1 MSAEAKNESSSP
13 SSMSDNDAVLPYLR
27 RILAAARNVASV
39 PATSSKQGG
48 DNGKDGDS
56 RMDIVVETMDERETA
71 GAYFVDQIARQLLA
85 ACQTNVLAASTS
97 NLPSIVSVQG
107 EHDVIEEDE
116 NDEDF
121 PVLIYQR
128 RRIDYVR
135 GLLRAMAPIA
145 VDVAAHV
152 VSIVQATATTEASKG
167 ANPRIPD
174 QTAVAA
180 WILFSQWLPV
190 ASHITPLVSGLFAL
204 SAFSCPLLLLPYT
217 KLEQTK
223 ESQRDRWL
231 IIEAAHN
238 LFRFYDMRREHEVV
252 MQWWNW
258 SPIFRWLS
266 NNDGDVEMKDNDND
280 DVDDG
285 EFPFDLETVVRWHAA
300 RVAAYVLHLVSAAVS
315 VYLDRFG
322 VRNRIVPWVM
332 HPWAIDQEEFV
343 VQDLYFRGR
352 AQIWKDD
359 DTFFL
364 PAAEQIRA
372 VVPLHPY
379 LVHVG
384 SGLIFCKHGAVRT
397 GDAAVSRSTAGSN
410 GRTAASSSR
419 QLVRTAT
426 TAQNISLLGTAMAMD
441 PNPPP
446 ILICGPHGSGKS
458 SLVRELAHLLSATS
472 HVASHHDDQLLEIH
486 VDEETDTKT
495 LVGSYTTTDIPGQFE
510 WRPGALTWAVRT
522 GKWVLMEDID
532 CVPVE
537 IQASLVQL
545 LKERILSLGNGKF
558 EHCHPEF
565 RLFGTM
571 TTSSDS
577 SLRRRTFRGT
587 SGKRLLHPSLWTK
600 VDVEPLPFTELKE
613 IASGLYP
620 SIPDSIVDAA
630 LAVFRASD
638 ESGRAYEGGED
649 GVEPHGSTGSSNLL
663 IGRPP
668 SVRDLFKVLSRI
680 AHGIVFERN
689 VAFATESQRTL
700 SLAETVDI
708 FVAPCP
714 DRDVRREFIRSIA
727 APMFGI
733 SSDLALRYVETR
745 RPTVLLHET
754 CTEVGRG
761 KIEVSASAAIA
772 RTQSQSFA
780 ETDYAL
786 RLMESIGVCIREN
799 EPTLLVGETGC
810 GKTTLLQHLAELS
823 GRELIVQNLSLQT
836 DSTDLLGGYR
846 PLEIQHVAR
855 RVYEEFLDLFVS
867 TFSRKQNAD
876 FLGYA
881 STVLKKRQWKKL
893 SQTFRRAA
901 KLGMAKVRDQAN
913 EGTSDSL
920 VVWQNFTQTAE
931 RFEQQRLAC
940 DTGLAFVFTEGALVD
955 AVRKGK
961 WVLLDEINL
970 ASSETLQRL
979 CGLLDDRTGS
989 LTLTERGDAVAIER
1003 HSDFRLFAAMNPAT
1017 DAGKKDLNPT
1027 IRSRFTEMYVDE
1039 LLDPVELRVVAG
1051 RYIGS
1056 VLPAGDRPP
1065 EHTDIVISV
1074 VNLYL
1079 HCRDLAERVL
1089 VDGGGQKPRFTL
1101 RTLTRALTAARS
1113 LVLEQKLPLKRA
1125 LYEGFELA
1133 FQGPLD
1139 SSSLKIVQKALY
1151 ASLGDGL
1158 KKGEMDHPGRQP
1170 GGRGGSGT
1178 FVVIKPFWIKL
1189 GPIDPVDWSEPSENG
1204 RSKFILTPSTVSN
1217 LRRLARA
1224 VASGPWPILLE
1235 GPTSSGKT
1243 TLVEYIAARCGH
1255 HVVRINNHE
1264 HTDIQEYTGGFAAD
1278 SNGSLSFQDGLL
1290 VRALRLGHWVILD
1303 ELNLAPSEVL
1313 EALNRL
1319 LDDNRELYIAEI
1331 NETVKPHPNFRL
1343 FATQNPSGAYGGRKP
1358 LSRAFRNRFV
1368 EIHFGDIPSD
1378 EMTTILEKRS
1388 ACPPSHARIL
1398 VSIMNSLR
1406 QRRSKSGVFLGKD
1419 GFITPRDL
1427 LRWAERGA
1435 SSKVELAREGY
1446 MLLAERLR
1454 TNEEKEYVREELEKQ
1469 IKVKIDLDSF
1479 YYGDMSAARIL
1490 LEKALSEEANSTH
1503 QVFSSIAPTKSLLR
1517 LVTLVLR
1524 CIEQREPVLLVGGEP
1539 YECACDLVR
1548 SFFC

>member
-1 MSAEAKNESSSP
+1 MVDMEVIQDGGAPDSMMIQEDEPPVVEQVSSAQ
-13 SSMSDNDAVLPYLR
+13 VLPYLR
-27 RILAAARNVASV
+27 RLLGAARLLTAVNDKDSAMNMQ
-39 PATSSKQGG
+39 TDSS
-48 DNGKDGDS
+48 S
-56 RMDIVVETMDERETA
+56 ETTA
-71 GAYFVDQIARQLLA
+71 VYYVDQIARQLLA
-85 ACQTNVLAASTS
+85 ACHVSVLTEPLGPLPVIAGIENESDVAAEDDDGEAAS
-97 NLPSIVSVQG
+97 LV
-107 EHDVIEEDE
+107 
-116 NDEDF
+116 
-121 PVLIYQR
+121 YKR
-128 RRIDYVR
+128 RRVDYVR
-135 GLLRAMAPIA
+135 ALLRAMAPVAIH
-145 VDVAAHV
+145 VAAHV
-152 VSIVQATATTEASKG
+152 VTICQAAVDDVTQQIPTATAT
-167 ANPRIPD
+167 
-174 QTAVAA
+174 AA

-190 ASHITPLVSGLFAL
+190 ASHIAPLVSGLFGL
-204 SAFSCPLLLLPYT
+204 SSFACPLLEYT
-217 KLEQTK
+217 NLTLAE
-223 ESQRDRWL
+223 RWL
-231 IIEAAHN
+231 VVEAAAS
-238 LFRFYDMRREHEVV
+238 LAQFYEKRREYDVT
-252 MQWWNW
+252 MQWFNW
-258 SPIFRWLS
+258 SPIFQWLDRAVD
-266 NNDGDVEMKDNDND
+266 NDGDVEMKTTQDEN
-280 DVDDG
+280 
-285 EFPFDLETVVRWHAA
+285 EEHQFDLETCVLWHAA
-300 RVAAYVLHLVSAAVS
+300 RVAAFVLHVVPAAVAA
-315 VYLDRFG
+315 YLERFG
-322 VRNRIVPWVM
+322 VRERIVPWVM
-332 HPWAIDQEEFV
+332 HPWALDQEEFV
-343 VQDLYFRGR
+343 AQDLYFRGR
-352 AQIWKDD
+352 SVIWQQEP
-359 DTFFL
+359 FPL
-364 PAAEQIRA
+364 PTAEHVEAAVTI
-372 VVPLHPY
+372 HPY

-384 SGLIFCKHGAVRT
+384 SGLVFCKHGAVRDDSA
-397 GDAAVSRSTAGSN
+397 GAGSD
-410 GRTAASSSR
+410 GLSQDALTACSNR
-419 QLVRTAT
+419 QLVQTAT
-426 TAQNISLLGTAMAMD
+426 TAENMSLLGAAMAID

-458 SLVRELAHLLSATS
+458 SLVRELARLFAATA
-472 HVASHHDDQLLEIH
+472 HAVTHHDDQLLEIH

-532 CVPVE
+532 SVPEE

-545 LKERILSLGNGKF
+545 LKERILPLGNGKY
-558 EHCHPEF
+558 EHCHPDF

-571 TTSSDS
+571 TTASDS
-577 SLRRRTFRGT
+577 SSQTRTRTFRGT

-600 VDVEPLPFTELKE
+600 VDVEPLPFSELKQ
-613 IASGLYP
+613 IATGLFP
-620 SIPDSIVDAA
+620 TIPDLIVDAT
-630 LAVFRASD
+630 LSVFRASD
-638 ESGRAYEGGED
+638 KSGRAFEGDEND
-649 GVEPHGSTGSSNLL
+649 TEPDASGVRTNLL

-680 AHGIVFERN
+680 AHGNVFERD
-689 VAFATESQRTL
+689 VSYVTESQRTL
-700 SLAETVDI
+700 GLAETVDI
-708 FVAPCP
+708 FVAACP

-727 APMFGI
+727 APVFGVTAE
-733 SSDLALRYVETR
+733 LAIRYVETR
-745 RPTVLLHET
+745 RPSILLHET
-754 CTEVGRG
+754 CTEVGRA
-761 KIEVSASAAIA
+761 KIEVSEIAATK
-772 RTQSQSFA
+772 RTQSEQFA

-786 RLMESIGVCIREN
+786 RLIESIGVCIREN

-810 GKTTLLQHLAELS
+810 GKTTLLQHLAALS

-893 SQTFRRAA
+893 SQSFRRAA
-901 KLGMAKVRDQAN
+901 KLGLSKVQERID
-913 EGTSDSL
+913 EGSVTAFSL
-920 VVWQNFTQTAE
+920 SVWKRFSQTAE

-940 DTGLAFVFTEGALVD
+940 DTGLAFVFSEGALVD
-955 AVRKGK
+955 AIRKGK

-979 CGLLDDRTGS
+979 CGLLDDSSGS

-1003 HSDFRLFAAMNPAT
+1003 HPDFRLFAAMNPAT

-1039 LLDPVELRVVAG
+1039 LMDPVELRVVAG
-1051 RYIGS
+1051 KYIS
-1056 VLPAGDRPP
+1056 AVLPAGDRPP
-1065 EHTDIVISV
+1065 EHTDVVVSV

-1079 HCRDLAERVL
+1079 QCRDLAEREL
-1089 VDGGGQKPRFTL
+1089 VDGGGQKPRYTL
-1101 RTLTRALTAARS
+1101 RTLTRALTAART
-1113 LVLEQKLPLKRA
+1113 LVIEQKLPLKRA

-1139 SSSLKIVQKALY
+1139 SNSLKIVQKALY
-1151 ASLGDGL
+1151 VALGDGL
-1158 KKGEMDHPGRQP
+1158 KKTEMDHPGRRP
-1170 GGRGGSGT
+1170 GGRVDADD
-1178 FVVIKPFWIKL
+1178 FVIIKPFWIKA
-1189 GPIDPVDWSEPSENG
+1189 GPVERVDWSEPSESG

-1217 LRRLARA
+1217 LRRVARA

-1278 SNGSLSFQDGLL
+1278 SKGSLSFQDGLL
-1290 VRALRLGHWVILD
+1290 VQALRRGHWVILD

-1319 LDDNRELYIAEI
+1319 LDDNRELYLAEI
-1331 NETVKPHPNFRL
+1331 NETVKPHPDFRL

-1368 EIHFGDIPSD
+1368 EIHFGDIPSA

-1388 ACPPSHARIL
+1388 ACPPSHARML
-1398 VSIMNSLR
+1398 VSIMNALR

-1454 TNEEKEYVREELEKQ
+1454 TKEEKEYVREELESQ
-1469 IKVKIDLDSF
+1469 IKVKIDLESF
-1479 YYGDMSAARIL
+1479 YYGDSSDARVL
-1490 LEKALSEEANSTH
+1490 LDKSLNDGDATRPDDL
-1503 QVFSSIAPTKSLLR
+1503 FSSIAPTKSLLR

-1524 CIEQREPVLLVGGEP
+1524 CIKQREPVLLVGGK
-1539 YECACDLVR
+1539 
-1548 SFFC
+1548 

>member
-1 MSAEAKNESSSP
+1 MTDMELIDSEKLAEESF
-13 SSMSDNDAVLPYLR
+13 NNVQQAEVLPYLR
-27 RILAAARNVASV
+27 RILAAARLVARTGASEQV
-39 PATSSKQGG
+39 GSSAMELE
-48 DNGKDGDS
+48 
-56 RMDIVVETMDERETA
+56 MDTETT
-71 GAYFVDQIARQLLA
+71 GAYYVDQIARQLLV
-85 ACQTNVLAASTS
+85 ACQMEVLTTS
-97 NLPSIVSVQG
+97 IENLPTITAVQR
-107 EHDVIEEDE
+107 EEDVIDEEDD
-116 NDEDF
+116 DE
-121 PVLIYQR
+121 PSSVYQR

-135 GLLRAMAPIA
+135 GLLRAMAPVA
-145 VDVAAHV
+145 VDVVACV
-152 VSIVQATATTEASKG
+152 VSIVQATAVTDNSMATGVADG
-167 ANPRIPD
+167 TRIPD
-174 QTAVAA
+174 QTARSA
-180 WILFSQWLPV
+180 WILFSQWLPI
-190 ASHITPLVSGLFAL
+190 ASHITPLVSGLFQL
-204 SAFSCPLLLLPYT
+204 SVFSCPLLQYAHL
-217 KLEQTK
+217 
-223 ESQRDRWL
+223 SQQERWL
-231 IIEAAHN
+231 VVEATHN
-238 LFRFYDMRREHEVV
+238 LCQFYDKRREFKIT
-252 MQWWNW
+252 MGWFNW
-258 SPIFRWLS
+258 SPIFRWLNS
-266 NNDGDVEMKDNDND
+266 SGDSDVEMKTED
-280 DVDDG
+280 DQ
-285 EFPFDLETVVRWHAA
+285 ESPFELGTVIQWHSA
-300 RVAAYVLHLVSAAVS
+300 RVAAYVLHIVPAAVAT
-315 VYLDRFG
+315 YLERFG
-322 VRNRIVPWVM
+322 VRERIVSWVM
-332 HPWAIDQEEFV
+332 HPWGVDQEEFV
-343 VQDLYFRGR
+343 AQDLYFRRR
-352 AQIWKDD
+352 ATLWDPEE
-359 DTFFL
+359 TFSL

-372 VVPLHPY
+372 AVPLHPY

-384 SGLIFCKHGAVRT
+384 NGLVFCKHHAIREINAAT
-397 GDAAVSRSTAGSN
+397 GNDGSMKLETDLNAATR
-410 GRTAASSSR
+410 R

-426 TAQNISLLGTAMAMD
+426 TAQNMSLLGAAMAID

-458 SLVRELAHLLSATS
+458 SLVRELARLFAAS
-472 HVASHHDDQLLEIH
+472 HHALTHHDDQLLELH

-532 CVPVE
+532 SVPVE

-545 LKERILSLGNGKF
+545 LKERILPLGNGKF
-558 EHCHPEF
+558 EHCHPDF

-577 SLRRRTFRGT
+577 SLRSRTFRGT

-613 IASGLYP
+613 IAVGLHP
-620 SIPDSIVDAA
+620 TIPDAIVESV
-630 LAVFRASD
+630 LEVFRASD
-638 ESGRAYEGGED
+638 ESGRAYEGAGD
-649 GVEPHGSTGSSNLL
+649 GAELNASMARSNLL

-668 SVRDLFKVLSRI
+668 AVRDLFKVLSRI
-680 AHGIVFERN
+680 ADGIVFEREATY
-689 VAFATESQRTL
+689 VTESQRML

-708 FVAPCP
+708 FVAACP
-714 DRDVRREFIRSIA
+714 DRDVRREFVRSIA
-727 APMFGI
+727 APVF
-733 SSDLALRYVETR
+733 SVTSELAFRYIETR
-745 RPTVLLHET
+745 RPTILLHET
-754 CTEVGRG
+754 CTEVGRA
-761 KIEVSASAAIA
+761 KIEVSESAAMS
-772 RTQSQSFA
+772 RTQSESFA

-786 RLMESIGVCIREN
+786 RLIESIGVCIREN

-810 GKTTLLQHLAELS
+810 GKTSLLQHLAALS
-823 GRELIVQNLSLQT
+823 GRELTVQNLSLQT

-893 SQTFRRAA
+893 SLCFRRAA
-901 KLGMAKVRDQAN
+901 KLGLLKVKERVA
-913 EGTSDSL
+913 EGNVQSISLGVWENFRQTS
-920 VVWQNFTQTAE
+920 E

-940 DTGLAFVFTEGALVD
+940 DTGLAFVFTEGALID
-955 AVRKGK
+955 AIRRGK

-979 CGLLDDRTGS
+979 CGLLDDSTGS
-989 LTLTERGDAVAIER
+989 LTLTERGDAVAVER

-1017 DAGKKDLNPT
+1017 DAGKKDLNPA
-1027 IRSRFTEMYVDE
+1027 IRSRFTEMFVDE

-1051 RYIGS
+1051 KYIS
-1056 VLPAGDRPP
+1056 AVLPAGDRPP
-1065 EHTDIVISV
+1065 EHTDVVVSV

-1079 HCRDLAERVL
+1079 HCRDLAEREL
-1089 VDGGGQKPRFTL
+1089 VDGSGQKPRYTL
-1101 RTLTRALTAARS
+1101 RTLTRALTAART

-1139 SSSLKIVQKALY
+1139 SNSLKIVQKILY
-1151 ASLGDGL
+1151 AALGGGL
-1158 KKGEMDHPGRQP
+1158 KKDEMDHPGRRP
-1170 GGRGGSGT
+1170 GGRNEADN
-1178 FVVIKPFWIKL
+1178 FVAIKPFWIKV
-1189 GPIDPVDWSEPSENG
+1189 GPVVPVDWSEPLENG

-1217 LRRLARA
+1217 LRRLGRA
-1224 VASGPWPILLE
+1224 VASGPWPVLLE

-1255 HVVRINNHE
+1255 PVVRINNHE

-1290 VRALRLGHWVILD
+1290 VQALRLGHWVILD

-1319 LDDNRELYIAEI
+1319 LDDNRELYLAEI

-1368 EIHFGDIPSD
+1368 EIHFGDIPSA

-1388 ACPPSHARIL
+1388 ACPPSHACML
-1398 VSIMNSLR
+1398 VSIMDSLR

-1454 TNEEKEYVREELEKQ
+1454 TSEEKEYVKMELENQ

-1479 YYGDMSAARIL
+1479 YYDDSSQARIL
-1490 LEKALSEEANSTH
+1490 LEQAIKEGDNSDPTNL
-1503 QVFSSIAPTKSLLR
+1503 FSTIAPTKSLLR

-1524 CIEQREPVLLVGGEP
+1524 CIKQREPVLLVGGEYRRFNGGDISVQRP
-1539 YECACDLVR
+1539 F
-1548 SFFC
+1548 S